1 MLHMNA
7 DNFSVTETQCQCH
20 SQSFK
25 CTLFKLYFS
34 SIQQCTGA
42 QVPFWSYP
50 VPTKTQ
56 VSGKG
61 DSTRPWLNEVS
72 CERPIKQSHS
82 LVASMGH
89 GEHKAHSLTVANSVS
104 LTLVEVFTVK
114 LFSKSGVKSNKTIR
128 VPCFSSL
135 LLRRTIRKQGSHSLQ
150 VKYDWSLP
158 LCLCAVQI
166 DSWGLWISFKCC
178 WLAFS
183 ISSASRMSRICA
195 QMSKQGFPLLNTI
208 CKDRGMS
215 TNPLNCKRSHWS

>member
-1 MLHMNA
+1 MWTPN
-7 DNFSVTETQCQCH
+7 
-20 SQSFK
+20 
-25 CTLFKLYFS
+25 
-34 SIQQCTGA
+34 
-42 QVPFWSYP
+42 
-50 VPTKTQ
+50 KT
-56 VSGKG
+56 
-61 DSTRPWLNEVS
+61 
-72 CERPIKQSHS
+72 IS
-82 LVASMGH
+82 LLGCIHGH
-89 GEHKAHSLTVANSVS
+89 YKAHSHAVANSVS

-114 LFSKSGVKSNKTIR
+114 LFSKSREKSNKTIL

-135 LLRRTIRKQGSHSLQ
+135 LQCSTMRYEGSHSLQ

-208 CKDRGMS
+208 CKDGGMS